1 MGVLILLNE
10 VISMATIRTV
20 VENYTGIRAGITFV
34 NGIGETNNP
43 HLIDWFKNHGY
54 IAEDTEDKEEA
65 QEKPK
70 RKSKSKE

>member
-1 MGVLILLNE
+1 
-10 VISMATIRTV
+10 MATIRTV